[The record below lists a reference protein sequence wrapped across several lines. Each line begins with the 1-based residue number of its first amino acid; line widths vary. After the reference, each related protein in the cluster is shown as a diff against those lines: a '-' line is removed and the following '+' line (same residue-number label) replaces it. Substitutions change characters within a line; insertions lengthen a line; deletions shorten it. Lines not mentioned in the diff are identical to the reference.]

1 MLLDSEPDVDGI
13 VQMIISEWPGLIFS
27 VVYASSGDISHH
39 LSVASEQLTV
49 PERVAEGLW
58 VLRTVMDENVKLN
71 DEE

>member
-49 PERVAEGLW
+49 PERVAEGL
-58 VLRTVMDENVKLN
+58 
-71 DEE
+71 